1 MQGKLALKL
10 RPRSGMVFF
19 PTSQLS
25 LLILS
30 NFHLLKKNK
39 NKAEEKK
46 KRLFKGLCSG
56 CVCKNLLLRA
66 LSSLYC
72 LSKLTQ
78 LKYVLLMC
86 F

>member
-19 PTSQLS
+19 LTSQLS

-46 KRLFKGLCSG
+46 RDFSKDFVLGVFVKIC
-56 CVCKNLLLRA
+56 
-66 LSSLYC
+66 C
-72 LSKLTQ
+72 LGH
-78 LKYVLLMC
+78 
-86 F
+86 